1 MEKNSSQKKIES
13 NRRNALKSTGP
24 KTAEGKKAVR
34 WNALKHGLLTKEV
47 VLPNSESGET
57 KAEFQELLGQ
67 LCEDLRPEGVLE
79 EMLVEKIA
87 ICYWRLRRAIRCEVG
102 EIRSAQTGTSLMK
115 QFEDQWNIDMSEFPN
130 ESQALEDSS
139 TKLEETDESTLPL
152 IQELDNTRNT
162 EVDMYKTVLE
172 ESRDAMKAL
181 RSNVW
186 QVMEKIDDS
195 YNVPLINSLPSK
207 EAVDKII
214 RYETAIERQL
224 YRAISEL
231 ERLQRRRR
239 SEVAP
244 PTINVEV
251 SREELSCDTN
261 PNLVSPH
268 PGWKFAVVIWCDQ
281 TLSRF
286 LSLQRNGRQTSYLA
300 A

>member
-1 MEKNSSQKKIES
+1 MDKKSSQKKIES

-57 KAEFQELLGQ
+57 KADFQELQGQ
-67 LCEDLRPEGVLE
+67 LRKDLRPEGVLE

-115 QFEDQWNIDMSEFPN
+115 KFEDQWNIDMSEFPN

-139 TKLEETDESTLPL
+139 RISEETDESILPR
-152 IQELDNTRNT
+152 IQELDMTRSK
-162 EVDMYKTVLE
+162 EVEVYKTALA

-195 YNVPLINSLPSK
+195 YDVPLINSLPSK
-207 EAVDKII
+207 EAVDKIL

-239 SEVAP
+239 GEMAP

-251 SREELSCDTN
+251 SKD
-261 PNLVSPH
+261 
-268 PGWKFAVVIWCDQ
+268 
-281 TLSRF
+281 
-286 LSLQRNGRQTSYLA
+286 
-300 A
+300 